1 MSSKT
6 ALRNSHQDVDDS
18 YANYITR
25 DGPNMLANLA
35 NLANLTIFVHYIPR
49 DESNMLVDLTILAL
63 FMQFTSPKMSL
74 TCWRI

>member
-6 ALRNSHQDVDDS
+6 ALRNSRQDVDDS

-25 DGPNMLANLA
+25 DGPNMLA